1 MALDNFIPEI
11 WSSQLLV
18 NLKNELVFGS
28 PLVANRNYTG
38 DISAYGDTVHIN
50 SIGAVTV
57 TDYVKNVD
65 HATPETLSDSQMTLV
80 IDQSKMFNFQIDSID
95 RAQQNPQLMSAA
107 MEESAFALANVADQF
122 ISGLVNAG
130 VPGAS
135 AGNGNWISD
144 VTVDLS
150 DQGVGTDGRLYN
162 GLVDLSVKLDENNC
176 PTSGRWAVVRP
187 AVYGHLLKDQ
197 RFVSFGTDANRA
209 TISGRAVGTIAGFT
223 ILVSNTVPNEGSDPA
238 VLAGHNSAVTFA
250 EQITELKAYQPERR
264 FADALKG
271 LHVYGGKV
279 IRPELLA
286 KAVVKTTA

>member
-18 NLKNELVFGS
+18 NLKNELVFGN
-28 PLVANRNYTG
+28 PLIANRNYTG

-57 TDYVKNVD
+57 TDYSKNSD

-80 IDQSKMFNFQIDSID
+80 IDQAKMFNFQIDDID
-95 RAQQNPQLMSAA
+95 QAQQNPQLMSAA
-107 MEESAFALANVADQF
+107 MGEAAFALANTADSF
-122 ISGLVNAG
+122 LSALVNSG

-135 AGNGNWISD
+135 AGNGNWLAN
-144 VTVDLS
+144 VDAS
-150 DQGVGTDGRLYN
+150 GTNADKLYIA
-162 GLVDLSVKLDENNC
+162 LVDLAVKLDENNC
-176 PTSGRWAVVRP
+176 PTTGRWAVVRP
-187 AVYGHLLKDQ
+187 AVYGVLLKDP
-197 RFVSFGTDANRA
+197 RFVSFGTGDNRSV
-209 TISGRAVGTIAGFT
+209 ISNRAVGTVAGFT
-223 ILVSNTVPNEGSDPA
+223 ILVSNTVPNGASNPL
-238 VLAGHNSAVTFA
+238 VLAGHNSATTFA
-250 EQITELKAYQPERR
+250 EQITSLKAYEPERR

-286 KAVVKTTA
+286 KVEVDVTA